1 MDARLEAARTWLASL
16 AGPTGLDPSSLTPA
30 SSDASFRRYFRLQ
43 HAQGTA
49 ILMDAPPS
57 HEDCRPFVDVARRLL
72 MAGVS
77 VPRILAQDLTQGFL
91 LLEDFGRVTYQT
103 ALQSPDGPAASAAL
117 YREACAALVR
127 FQAAAPTAG
136 LPVYDA
142 ARLRQEM
149 QLFPDWFMVRH
160 HGMRL
165 NEADQQA
172 LERIETLLVKQALS
186 QSQVL
191 VHRDYHSR
199 NLMVLPGPESPGILD
214 FQDAVLG
221 PITYD
226 LVSLLRDAY
235 ISHDEDWEIDLSA
248 RYWEMARKAGLPVP
262 DGFDVFYRDLEWMGL
277 QRHLKVLGIFC
288 RLWHRDGKPGYLS
301 DLPRV
306 QAYTRRV
313 AQRYGVFAPLL
324 RWLDAVEQ
332 VQVKVGYTF

>member
-1 MDARLEAARTWLASL
+1 MDARLDAARQWLARL
-16 AGPTGLDPSSLTPA
+16 ASPPGLDLSSLTPA
-30 SSDASFRRYFRLQ
+30 SSDASFRRYFRVA

-57 HEDCRPFVDVARRLL
+57 HEDCRPFVDVAARLIST
-72 MAGVS
+72 GVS
-77 VPRILAQDLTQGFL
+77 VPRILAQDLSQGFL
-91 LLEDFGRVTYQT
+91 LLQDFGRVTYQT
-103 ALQSPDGPAASAAL
+103 ALESPEGPAASAAL
-117 YREACAALVR
+117 YREACSALVR

-136 LPVYDA
+136 LPAYDA
-142 ARLRQEM
+142 DRLKAEM
-149 QLFPDWFMVRH
+149 QLFPVWFLERH
-160 HGMRL
+160 HGMPL
-165 NEADQQA
+165 SDADRQT
-172 LERIETLLVKQALS
+172 LDRIETLLVTQALS

-248 RYWEMARKAGLPVP
+248 RYWEMARQAGLPVP
-262 DGFDVFYRDLEWMGL
+262 DAFDVFYRDLEWMGL

-288 RLWHRDGKPGYLS
+288 RLWHRDGKPGYLP

-324 RWLDAVEQ
+324 RWLDAVEN